1 MASGKYLAG
10 CPIASIAILHHA
22 NSFQLFASI
31 RLATVQSVTHMSDL
45 QLWFASVKN
54 AISDPQAASA
64 SFAVD
69 RVYR

>member
-1 MASGKYLAG
+1 MV
-10 CPIASIAILHHA
+10 SISLVVQLHRLLSYTMLIH
-22 NSFQLFASI
+22 FKLFASI

-45 QLWFASVKN
+45 QLWSASVKN

>member
-1 MASGKYLAG
+1 MLIHFK
-10 CPIASIAILHHA
+10 
-22 NSFQLFASI
+22 LFASI

-45 QLWFASVKN
+45 QLWSASVKN